1 MIDLYLR
8 AARQAS
14 RDLLRLHR
22 PSLLLAMADALAAHQ
37 ASVLS
42 ANSLDVEAARN
53 AGMSE
58 ALVDRLALNTG
69 RLKTIVD
76 AVRDVAA
83 LPDPLGQT
91 LAQWQ
96 HPNGMAIRKRS
107 VAFGVIGMIYESR
120 PNVTVDAAALCLMAG
135 SAVLL
140 RGSASALHS
149 NRALCSAL
157 RQGLVA
163 AGANPDCIGLIDNP
177 DRAAVDA
184 MLNARGGI
192 DLLIPRGGA
201 ALIEHVVQNAKV
213 PVIETGTG
221 VCHLYV
227 HCSADLDQALALLK
241 NGKTQRVGVCN
252 ALESLLIDAAIA
264 ERFLPAAVQMLGT
277 ANVSLHGCAQSCALS
292 PEIHA
297 IDAEQ
302 QYATE
307 YLDLAIS
314 IKIVANIDAAIAH
327 INHYGTQH
335 SEVICASDHQAISQF
350 QLEVDAACVYANASS
365 RFSDGFEFGFGAE
378 IGISTQKMHARGPM
392 GVSQIVTYKYLIDG
406 AGQTRP

>member
-1 MIDLYLR
+1 MIDSYLN

-14 RDLLRLHR
+14 RELLRLDR
-22 PSLLLAMADALAAHQ
+22 PALLAAMANALAAQ
-37 ASVLS
+37 QSEILA
-42 ANSLDVEAARN
+42 ANGLDVQAARTS
-53 AGMSE
+53 GMSE
-58 ALVDRLALNTG
+58 ALVDRLSLSAA
-69 RLKTIVD
+69 RLAAMID
-76 AVRDVAA
+76 AVRHIAHLA
-83 LPDPLGQT
+83 DPLGQIQ
-91 LAQWQ
+91 AHWQ
-96 HPNGMAIRKRS
+96 HDNGMTIRKVS

-135 SAVLL
+135 SAVVL
-140 RGSASALHS
+140 RGSTSALHS
-149 NRALCSAL
+149 NRALCKAM
-157 RQGLVA
+157 RDGLVQ
-163 AGANPDCIGLIDNP
+163 AGANPDCISLLDSP

-184 MLNARGGI
+184 LLAARGSI

-213 PVIETGTG
+213 PVLETGTG

-227 HCSADLDQALALLK
+227 HQSADFAQALEILR

-264 ERFLPAAVQMLGT
+264 SQFLPLATKLLVAAGVQIF
-277 ANVSLHGCAQSCALS
+277 GCTSSVALAADIT
-292 PEIHA
+292 PIEA
-297 IDAEQ
+297 D

-307 YLDLAIS
+307 YLDWAIS
-314 IKIVANIDAAIAH
+314 LKLVPDIEHAIAH
-327 INHYGTQH
+327 INQFGTQH
-335 SEVICASDHQAISQF
+335 SEVICARDSDAIARF

-392 GVSQIVTYKYLIDG
+392 GLAQIVTYKYLIDG
-406 AGQTRP
+406 QGQVRA